1 MKDLTTGNEGR
12 LILRFAMPML
22 AGNVFQQLYN
32 VSDSIIIGHFV
43 GKEAL
48 AAVGASFPLIF
59 VLIAFAIGV
68 GMGFSV
74 VLSQYF
80 GAKQTGNVE
89 KTIDTL
95 WVFLFFSSLLI
106 SIIGIVFS
114 RPILEATGLPED
126 VLPLAVKYLHIYL
139 SGTLLFFGF
148 NGMTAIL
155 RGLGDSKTPLWFLII
170 STVANIL
177 LDLVFVIVFDWG
189 IEGVAWATVIA
200 QAGAFLAMVWWLNR
214 HHAMINLS
222 WRPYKFDRAI
232 FWKSLK
238 IGLPTGFQQT
248 FVSLGMLAM
257 YGIVNRFGTD
267 AVAAF
272 AAAGRIDSFA
282 VMPAMNFSAA
292 LSSFVGQNIGA
303 NRLHRVRNGL
313 KATLLMTSLI
323 SIGGTVLAWL
333 LGRQLMMIFTTDPE
347 VIKIGVEYLRI
358 VCSFYIF
365 FSAMFTFSGV
375 LRGAGDTLIP
385 MFITLMS
392 LWLIRIPLSYGLS
405 GWWGINGAWWGIPL
419 AWISGAV
426 FSYVYYKGGKWKGK
440 GVIRIT

>member
-1 MKDLTTGNEGR
+1 M
-12 LILRFAMPML
+12 
-22 AGNVFQQLYN
+22 
-32 VSDSIIIGHFV
+32 
-43 GKEAL
+43 
-48 AAVGASFPLIF
+48 
-59 VLIAFAIGV
+59 VL
-68 GMGFSV
+68 
-74 VLSQYF
+74 
-80 GAKQTGNVE
+80 
-89 KTIDTL
+89 
-95 WVFLFFSSLLI
+95 
-106 SIIGIVFS
+106 
-114 RPILEATGLPED
+114 
-126 VLPLAVKYLHIYL
+126 
-139 SGTLLFFGF
+139 
-148 NGMTAIL
+148 
-155 RGLGDSKTPLWFLII
+155 
-170 STVANIL
+170 
-177 LDLVFVIVFDWG
+177 
-189 IEGVAWATVIA
+189 
-200 QAGAFLAMVWWLNR
+200 WLNR

-222 WRPYKFDRAI
+222 WRPYLFDRSI

-303 NRLHRVRNGL
+303 NQLQRVRNGM
-313 KATLLMTSLI
+313 KATMVMTSLI
-323 SIGGTVLAWL
+323 SVAGTILAWL
-333 LGRQLMMIFTTDPE
+333 LGPQLMMIFTTDPE
-347 VIKIGVEYLRI
+347 VIKIGADYLRI

-426 FSYVYYKGGKWKGK
+426 FSYFYYKAGKWKGK
-440 GVIRIT
+440 GVIRMA

>member
-1 MKDLTTGNEGR
+1 MKDLTKGNEGR
-12 LILRFAMPML
+12 LILKFALPML

-32 VSDSIIIGHFV
+32 VADSIIIGHFV

-80 GAKQTGNVE
+80 GAKQTQNVE

-95 WVFLFFSSLLI
+95 WVFLFFSSLFI
-106 SIIGIVFS
+106 SITGIVFS
-114 RPILEATGLPED
+114 RTILEATGLPAD

-170 STVANIL
+170 STLANIL
-177 LDLVFVIVFDWG
+177 LDLVFVVVFDWG
-189 IEGVAWATVIA
+189 IEGVAWATVLA
-200 QAGAFLAMVWWLNR
+200 QAGAFGAMVLWLNR

-222 WRPYKFDRAI
+222 WRPYLFDRSI

-303 NRLHRVRNGL
+303 NQLQRVRNGM
-313 KATLLMTSLI
+313 KATMVMTSLI
-323 SIGGTVLAWL
+323 SVAGTILAWL
-333 LGRQLMMIFTTDPE
+333 LGPQLMMIFTTDPE
-347 VIKIGVEYLRI
+347 VIKIGADYLRI

-426 FSYVYYKGGKWKGK
+426 FSYFYYKAGKWKGK
-440 GVIRIT
+440 GVIRIA